1 VKTIPR
7 FSLAAVLAAGEA
19 QQNISETMQK
29 RTQQMKATNTSRG
42 IGLKVGALLLVL
54 AGALF
59 LAGCETSD
67 SGSNS
72 GGSSPPSQHHH

>member
-1 VKTIPR
+1 
-7 FSLAAVLAAGEA
+7 LAAGEA
-19 QQNISETMQK
+19 QQNINQTMQN
-29 RTQQMKATNTSRG
+29 RTQQMKPINTSRG
-42 IGLKVGALLLVL
+42 ISLKVGALLLVL

-72 GGSSPPSQHHH
+72 GGSSPPSHQGHH